1 MKMVTQNHKNYW
13 QYFLTIEDDLIKLS
27 RFIEFDSENYSTYSI
42 ELVRILLVSCSEIDV
57 LLKLLC
63 KELKPD
69 CDCKNIGEY
78 ADVILEKIP
87 LIQELEIYIP
97 EYSIKLLP
105 WEGWKKGNKPEWWN
119 DYTNI
124 KHQRQANYKKASLKN
139 ALYAVAALYAVE
151 ILYYT
156 QLEQHSVEGHAINLA
171 RYHHDLIA
179 KLFELDSKYDPTE
192 FG

>member
-1 MKMVTQNHKNYW
+1 METQNHKNYW
-13 QYFLTIEDDLIKLS
+13 RYFLTIEDDLIKLS
-27 RFIEFDSENYSTYSI
+27 RFIEFSNENYSTYSM

-69 CDCKNIGEY
+69 CDCKNIGKY

-119 DYTNI
+119 DYTSV
-124 KHQRQANYKKASLKN
+124 KHQRLDCYKKASLKN
-139 ALYAVAALYAVE
+139 ALNAVAALYAVE

-156 QLEQHSVEGHAINLA
+156 QLDQNSVDENAIKWA
-171 RYHHDLIA
+171 RNHHDLIA

>member
-1 MKMVTQNHKNYW
+1 MVTQNHKNYW

-105 WEGWKKGNKPEWWN
+105 CE
-119 DYTNI
+119 
-124 KHQRQANYKKASLKN
+124 R
-139 ALYAVAALYAVE
+139 
-151 ILYYT
+151 
-156 QLEQHSVEGHAINLA
+156 
-171 RYHHDLIA
+171 
-179 KLFELDSKYDPTE
+179 
-192 FG
+192 